1 MKPRSVPAE
10 RCLAVLLDGELVRLF
25 RVDDAEVEE
34 LPSAHASETR
44 EGPVPPRL
52 DARARSTADRH
63 AGRRRHRDPDMP
75 VLAGPACDHVHRT
88 ADRVAALV
96 RNERIDRILAGG
108 APDCVAELSRIL
120 RTRLGGDIEALRLPA
135 GATADQVAQA
145 ARGARAEPSS
155 HEEEVLG
162 DLIDAVGRGL
172 AALGIGAVVEAVN
185 DHRAAVLVTAGA
197 VAAPGARCPRCSS
210 LFAHPVPHTC
220 PACGQV
226 PEPTDDLVGL
236 AAELVRR
243 QGGTVEIIAAPA
255 AHALDAYDGVV
266 ALLRYAF
273 PGAGRA
279 TPWEEAAPTA

>member
-1 MKPRSVPAE
+1 MNTKAVPGE

-25 RVDDAEVEE
+25 RVDDGRVEE
-34 LPSAHASETR
+34 LSAHAAEARDSA
-44 EGPVPPRL
+44 PVVC
-52 DARARSTADRH
+52 DARPAPAEHH

-88 ADRVAALV
+88 ADRVAALA

-120 RTRLGGDIEALRLPA
+120 RSRLGGDIEALRLPA
-135 GATADQVAQA
+135 GATAAQVAEA
-145 ARGARAEPSS
+145 ARGTRAEPAS

-172 AALGIGAVVEAVN
+172 AALGLNAVVEAVN
-185 DHRAAVLVTAGA
+185 DHGAAVLVLAGA
-197 VAAPGARCPRCSS
+197 RTAPGSHCPRCAR
-210 LFAHPVPHTC
+210 LFLPSVATC
-220 PACGQV
+220 PSCGQPPEQV
-226 PEPTDDLVGL
+226 PDLVAR
-236 AAELVRR
+236 AAELVGA
-243 QGGTVEIIAAPA
+243 QGGIVELIAAPA
-255 AHALDAYDGVV
+255 ADALAAHDGVA

-279 TPWEEAAPTA
+279 TPWEEAAASA